1 MGGGRVLTV
10 DLDKVEHNARTVVH
24 LCAGHGIAVTGVTK
38 GLCGDPL
45 VAAAMLRGGVTS
57 LGESRLDNVRRLRDG
72 GVDAPVVLLRI
83 PSLSHVDQVVE
94 LAEVSCNAEQRV
106 VDGLGKAARRRGVE
120 HNVIV
125 MVDLGDLRE
134 GVWPDHAVPFVRELR
149 CTAGVRLAGLGA
161 NLSCFGGVVPTAENM
176 AALVHL
182 VDRVEAEL
190 GVTVETVSAGNS
202 SALPLVAAG
211 LMPPRVNHLRVGE
224 AILLGRETIGRT
236 AWPGTHQDAVLLHG
250 EVLELSRKPSVPIG
264 PRGQDAMGH
273 LPVFTDRGPVDH
285 ALVNLGTVDTDVG
298 GLTPLDARLR
308 VLGGSSDYLVLD
320 ATDAHGE
327 LGVGDTVAFLPGYGA
342 MVTAASS
349 PYVEVRHR

>member
-1 MGGGRVLTV
+1 
-10 DLDKVEHNARTVVH
+10 
-24 LCAGHGIAVTGVTK
+24 
-38 GLCGDPL
+38 
-45 VAAAMLRGGVTS
+45 
-57 LGESRLDNVRRLRDG
+57 
-72 GVDAPVVLLRI
+72 
-83 PSLSHVDQVVE
+83 
-94 LAEVSCNAEQRV
+94 
-106 VDGLGKAARRRGVE
+106 
-120 HNVIV
+120 
-125 MVDLGDLRE
+125 
-134 GVWPDHAVPFVRELR
+134 
-149 CTAGVRLAGLGA
+149 
-161 NLSCFGGVVPTAENM
+161 
-176 AALVHL
+176 
-182 VDRVEAEL
+182 
-190 GVTVETVSAGNS
+190 
-202 SALPLVAAG
+202 
-211 LMPPRVNHLRVGE
+211 
-224 AILLGRETIGRT
+224 
-236 AWPGTHQDAVLLHG
+236 VLLHG